1 MIPFLHLSNL
11 QKSFGSVP
19 VLREVDLALFS
30 GEIHGLMGENGAGKS
45 TLIKILSGNLMADS
59 LTCTM
64 NGESRSLVEARQSG
78 QLGMR
83 FIHQELNSIPHL
95 SVAENLMLGKQ
106 LPTRAKI
113 FVNQQKLAE
122 LTQVALAELG
132 VTHIDPRQRMSQ
144 LGAGDQML
152 VKLGSAFVV
161 ESSKPAAQ

>member
-1 MIPFLHLSNL
+1 MLC
-11 QKSFGSVP
+11 GV
-19 VLREVDLALFS
+19 ELALFS

-59 LTCTM
+59 ITCTM
-64 NGESRSLVEARQSG
+64 NGESLSLVEARQSG

-122 LTQVALAELG
+122 LTRVALAELELP
-132 VTHIDPRQRMSQ
+132 TLI
-144 LGAGDQML
+144 
-152 VKLGSAFVV
+152 
-161 ESSKPAAQ
+161 PAKG

>member
-1 MIPFLHLSNL
+1 M
-11 QKSFGSVP
+11 
-19 VLREVDLALFS
+19 LRGVELTLFS

-45 TLIKILSGNLMADS
+45 TLIKILSGNLVADS

-64 NGESRSLVEARQSG
+64 NGESLSLAEARSSG
-78 QLGMR
+78 KLGMR
-83 FIHQELNSIPHL
+83 FIHQELNSIAHL

-113 FVNQQKLAE
+113 FVNQQKLSE
-122 LTQVALAELG
+122 LTRVALAELG
-132 VTHIDPRQRMSQ
+132 ITHIDPKQRMSQ

-161 ESSKPAAQ
+161 ESDKPAAQLYVLDEPTASLMPS